1 MREYYDQRA
10 AEYDETIT
18 DGLDAETAAAFARE
32 LAALGQVLA
41 ALPPGRVLDV
51 ACGTALFT
59 QHLRGQVVA
68 VDQSERMLQLA
79 RRRIP
84 AARLV
89 RAVVPCLPFAD
100 MAFDRLFTSFF
111 YGHLV
116 DVERVAFLDEARR
129 VAPELVVVDSAAYD
143 GVQPDGWR
151 ERVLRDGS
159 RYTIYK
165 RHFTAAQLPA
175 ELGGD
180 GEVLFAG
187 RFFVAVRSPG
197 GLGDQSARSRPL
209 G

>member
-1 MREYYDQRA
+1 MKEYYDRRA
-10 AEYDETIT
+10 AEYDETIS
-18 DGLDAETAAAFARE
+18 DGLDTETAATFAQE
-32 LAALGQVLA
+32 LAALGNMLA
-41 ALPPGRVLDV
+41 AIPSARVLDV

-68 VDQSERMLQLA
+68 LDQSERMLTIA

-84 AARLV
+84 TAPLV
-89 RAVVPCLPFAD
+89 RAVVPSLPFAD

-116 DVERVAFLDEARR
+116 DAERVAFLAEARR

-159 RYTIYK
+159 CYMIYK
-165 RHFTAAQLPA
+165 RHFTAEQLLA

-180 GEVLFAG
+180 GGVLIAG

-197 GLGDQSARSRPL
+197 RV
-209 G
+209 